1 MRHFRNKICMPTVFN
16 RMIYETWEQLGKK
29 DCFELARDKV
39 LAILNEGHVNRLTD
53 AVAERINKLL

>member
-1 MRHFRNKICMPTVFN
+1 MPTVFN

-29 DCFELARDKV
+29 GCFELARDKV
-39 LAILNEGHVNRLTD
+39 LAILNEEHVNRLTD